1 VEGSL
6 GGGPQMLV
14 LHISDDARSFFHR
27 SLISWFFGDVI
38 AIFRVQRYVLFATSP
53 NYI

>member
-1 VEGSL
+1 VEGPFAD
-6 GGGPQMLV
+6 GPQMFV
-14 LHISDDARSFFHR
+14 LHIFDDARSFFHR